1 MSENER
7 ATTMPPIIAKHP
19 SGVNVRWGAE
29 RGNNIFASLKNG
41 DALPPTAIK
50 RGAWWV
56 FDCYVHESVVCAVPY
71 VSQIGAGAAA
81 PNDCGQACVAMLA
94 RMSGVNVTVDEIT
107 QFYAAQGSG
116 WRYGTYTSLAQAQ
129 AYLASV
135 GIKTTEKQIGYGALP
150 DGVGIAL
157 VAYSQ
162 LSRLNAYDQGFYN
175 APNAYHF
182 VVFAVADEANVM
194 VNDPLWPDAER
205 GQFRRWTRAEW
216 ARAFT
221 GDFLQLEVSA

>member
-56 FDCYVHESVVCAVPY
+56 FDCYVHESVVCPVPY
-71 VSQIGAGAAA
+71 ASQIGAGAVA
-81 PNDCGQACVAMLA
+81 PNDCGQACAAMLA
-94 RMSGVNVTVDEIT
+94 RMNGVNAQVDDVTRHYT
-107 QFYAAQGSG
+107 QQGNG
-116 WRYGTYTSLAQAQ
+116 WAYGTYTSLDQAQ

-135 GIKTTEKQIGYGALP
+135 GIATTKQQLAPGAIP
-150 DGVGIAL
+150 DQIGIAL
-157 VAYSQ
+157 IAYSQ
-162 LSRLNAYDQGFYN
+162 LNRFNAYDGNFYN

-182 VVFAVADEANVM
+182 VVFVVADDANAM
-194 VNDPLWPDAER
+194 VNDPLWPSAEQ
-205 GQFRRWTRAEW
+205 GQFRRWSRAEW

-221 GDFLQLEVSA
+221 GAYLAVGAA